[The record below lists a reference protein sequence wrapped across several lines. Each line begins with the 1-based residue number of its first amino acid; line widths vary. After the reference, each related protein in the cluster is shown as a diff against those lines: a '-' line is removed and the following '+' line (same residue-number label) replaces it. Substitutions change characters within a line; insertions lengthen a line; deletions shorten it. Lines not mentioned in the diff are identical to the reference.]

1 MALEGEV
8 FRYHRR
14 LIRLPDSPEG
24 YCSPVPAAESRLS
37 RRPDTRPCAPLV
49 MEQNKNMWA
58 GEGTK
63 ALNDMGFRERSDF
76 AGIF

>member
-24 YCSPVPAAESRLS
+24 YHRHTNLLYPQTSVP
-37 RRPDTRPCAPLV
+37 P
-49 MEQNKNMWA
+49 
-58 GEGTK
+58 
-63 ALNDMGFRERSDF
+63 
-76 AGIF
+76 